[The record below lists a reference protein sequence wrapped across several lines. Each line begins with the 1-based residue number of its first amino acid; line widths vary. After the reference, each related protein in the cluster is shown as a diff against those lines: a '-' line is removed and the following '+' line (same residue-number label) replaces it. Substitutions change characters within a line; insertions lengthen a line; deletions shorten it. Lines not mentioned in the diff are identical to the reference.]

1 MVITM
6 AKSKTVKV
14 EEVKEVATKAIK
26 NGNLNVSNVQ
36 LEPFVPD
43 FNNGAERYSQPLN
56 SVIKFNNQF
65 ILEVAMYLEH
75 SDKGTTISY
84 ELVAYDPMTN
94 TKVTGSG
101 SLE

>member
-1 MVITM
+1 M
-6 AKSKTVKV
+6 AKSKTVQV
-14 EEVKEVATKAIK
+14 EEVKEVDTKAIK
-26 NGNLNVSNVQ
+26 NVNLNERNVQ

-43 FNNGAERYSQPLN
+43 YNAERYSQPLN

-65 ILEVAMYLEH
+65 ILEVAMYLEA
-75 SDKGTTISY
+75 SEQGTMISY